1 MSQDKEDY
9 PPKIL
14 EDPALRRLVEENPTC
29 ADCEAPHPDWVSL
42 NLGVVIC
49 LQCSGVHRSLGVHV
63 SKVRSLALDEVDV
76 TDVALLGKLGNAC
89 VNRVY
94 EHKLLDGWCKLRPD
108 ESRGK
113 REQYIKAKYVWK
125 GFTPLMGGEG
135 GGSGGGNG
143 GEGGGSSSA
152 GTGQAQQV
160 QLASQALVDAVLRN
174 DLSAALEALAQGA
187 DVQWTGGN
195 GNEKRQTALHLA
207 AQRGDAVVEAVA
219 FLVQNGANVAVRDRE
234 DLTALDLATQGHHPE
249 TVRYLLKF

>member
-1 MSQDKEDY
+1 MVSQDNEDY

-14 EDPALRRLVEENPTC
+14 EDPALRRLVEANPRC
-29 ADCEAPHPDWVSL
+29 ADCESPHPDWVSL
-42 NLGVVIC
+42 NLGVLIC

-63 SKVRSLALDEVDV
+63 SKVRSLALDEVDE
-76 TDVALLGKLGNAC
+76 TDVALLAKLGNAC

-94 EHKLLDGWCKLRPD
+94 EHKLSDGWCKPRPD
-108 ESRGK
+108 EARGK
-113 REQYIKAKYVWK
+113 REQFIKAKYVWK
-125 GFTPLMGGEG
+125 GFTPLTGGEG
-135 GGSGGGNG
+135 GGGGENG
-143 GEGGGSSSA
+143 GEGRGG
-152 GTGQAQQV
+152 GGGGGGQAQQV
-160 QLASQALVDAVLRN
+160 QLASQALVDAVLCN

-207 AQRGDAVVEAVA
+207 AQRGDAIVEAVA

-234 DLTALDLATQGHHPE
+234 DLTALDLATQGHHAQ